1 MTELSVSCPAFE
13 GPVSKDRMDSTFDC
27 RSVTQTTKF
36 ARARTQV
43 RDGCKVGPS
52 SRRRALHM
60 AKEAATVVAR
70 VPFTKK
76 GEIARAK
83 REPLCANL

>member
-1 MTELSVSCPAFE
+1 
-13 GPVSKDRMDSTFDC
+13 
-27 RSVTQTTKF
+27 
-36 ARARTQV
+36 
-43 RDGCKVGPS
+43 
-52 SRRRALHM
+52 M